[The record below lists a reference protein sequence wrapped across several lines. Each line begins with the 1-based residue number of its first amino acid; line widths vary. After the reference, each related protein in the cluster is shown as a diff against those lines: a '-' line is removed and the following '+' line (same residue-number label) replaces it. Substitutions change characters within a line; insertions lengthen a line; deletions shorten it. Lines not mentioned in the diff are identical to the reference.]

1 MSIDSAKIKRELNFE
16 CEVEFLE
23 TVDSTNLYL
32 KEKND
37 INHNLLVVAKTQTAG
52 KGRYGKSF
60 YSDENGIYMSLLLN
74 KTIDAKDVYLLTISA
89 ALAVAETLNTL
100 YDVDAK
106 IKWVNDVYCAN
117 KKLCGILCEGV
128 LNSEGCYEQPIIGIG
143 INIFKSHFPAEI
155 SDIATSL
162 ENFVDA
168 SMIDKNQIISR
179 VVNKLFDLIFN
190 STPTQIVERYKSVS
204 LLIGRDITVLSADGN
219 YQAKVLDI
227 DQTAQL
233 VIQKENGEIIS
244 LNSGEIS
251 VKL

>member
-1 MSIDSAKIKRELNFE
+1 MNIDFTKIKKALNFE
-16 CEVEFLE
+16 CEVELLE

-32 KEKND
+32 KRESD
-37 INHNLLVVAKTQTAG
+37 INHDLLVVAKTQTAG
-52 KGRYGKSF
+52 KGRHGKSF

-74 KTIDAKDVYLLTISA
+74 KTIDAKDVYLLTVSA
-89 ALAVAETLNTL
+89 AVAVAEVLNSM
-100 YDVDAK
+100 YQIDAK
-106 IKWVNDVYCAN
+106 IKWVNDVYCGN

-128 LNSEGCYEQPIIGIG
+128 LNSEGCYERSIIGIG
-143 INIFKSHFPAEI
+143 INVFNASFPAEI

-204 LLIGRDITVLSADGN
+204 LMIGRDITVLSADGN

-233 VIQKENGEIIS
+233 VIQKENGEILS

-251 VKL
+251 VRL